1 MDVVTYA
8 LCKKLVSSIVSGIK
22 SMRVDGLTLYIT
34 TQDDQVLESHFP
46 TPAYGISIVDL
57 NIYAN
62 KHLICTMSDSTT
74 IDAGE
79 VPYYVP
85 QKGVDYYTEAD
96 KQELINEISEE
107 VQDSFALKLMI

>member
-8 LCKKLVSSIVSGIK
+8 ICKKLASSITAGIK

-34 TQDDQVLESHFP
+34 TLDDQVLEVHFP
-46 TPAYGISIVDL
+46 TPADGISIVDVE
-57 NIYAN
+57 IIN

-79 VPYYVP
+79 VPYYIP